1 MYSSAID
8 SLPRNNRHNNLN
20 RINLI
25 LLQHIIEN
33 NNINI
38 QLIPQLFLKHFL
50 HNDIQTIIDIDHKN
64 LLNSSNIDIGSKIV
78 EIIFKTT

>member
-1 MYSSAID
+1 MYPSAVD

-38 QLIPQLFLKHFL
+38 QLLPQLL
-50 HNDIQTIIDIDHKN
+50 
-64 LLNSSNIDIGSKIV
+64 
-78 EIIFKTT
+78 FKTLPT